1 MLQCC
6 TYDQAHMEYATAEFR
21 WHLCWFLNK
30 QSRCLLNSEREHI
43 SACLCMRG
51 TVVCHFQSVLRSAFV
66 LKCDSMLRSGF
77 TLNFLLLEII
87 SGCLDVLGL
96 PFFAKKKTI
105 FVVLNEYCQSWWVSG
120 YSDSP
125 VVKNYCNVLR
135 DEPKSPVYI
144 TCFSLSEA
152 HCTGLILLWGRS

>member
-1 MLQCC
+1 MLHLRAGPRGICDRRVPM
-6 TYDQAHMEYATAEFR
+6 TSLLIFKQAESLLVKLRT
-21 WHLCWFLNK
+21 WTHLRLLVHVWD
-30 QSRCLLNSEREHI
+30 SRVSLSVSVKISVCVEVWQYVKIWIHI
-43 SACLCMRG
+43 
-51 TVVCHFQSVLRSAFV
+51 
-66 LKCDSMLRSGF
+66 D
-77 TLNFLLLEII
+77 FLLLEII

-96 PFFAKKKTI
+96 PFFCSKNNPCW
-105 FVVLNEYCQSWWVSG
+105 LNEYCQSWWVSG

-125 VVKNYCNVLR
+125 VVKNNCNVLR